1 MDANVDWMILSQC
14 DCQIVRDLV
23 EYDNREA
30 KNVGLRTTRN
40 FYKWIQTKKP
50 WKSCYET
57 LLAAYDTISSDF
69 KIVHDEYGGYKMMY
83 IGKKCLRAKTVL
95 VDGPKGFIKPIVE
108 GTTDLSVITKT
119 SDLSQSYLMLGPVR
133 FVNSDCEPNCE
144 YDFSCQD
151 TTIVRLRTLKTIHEN
166 MEINVMYGP
175 EFFDEEECCCLT
187 CQFKRPQNDRSFP
200 DNLTDNEA
208 ELNSEEKHEN
218 CLETSSADGTEA
230 GVNSCNTANI
240 QCKNLSMDNEISSV
254 NKKRK
259 RLSGLQK
266 FREYNNAMNA
276 IQLEVDAPESFPA
289 ANVDQSFENSGLL
302 DLSVE
307 LCAHIESYEN
317 YQLDNFQIS
326 DPIAESLNV
335 KRSWIS
341 SPLPVFELPC
351 LDISCLE
358 NSFVT
363 PNIESSVKF
372 FQQPL
377 YQNAR
382 LSKNNAC
389 ILIRAYSSKNHLS
402 DAAQANLIKMLSAF
416 IPSPNVLPSMYSL
429 VRAAKKSLDEMTLA
443 PIKTS
448 NGRLCLI
455 KVSEL
460 LKEIVQRNLSSIINY
475 NIHRSQSNHED
486 CPIDQL
492 SLAEAA
498 NELPIDL
505 ALSTDGAN
513 FISTSMKHN
522 MYPVWLSI
530 LQLPPILRVSKKNI
544 ALGALWV
551 GEGKPDWK
559 LVTTHL
565 EQELKRIVAVNFPS
579 EKTVFL
585 KFTVSFIVCDLIAK
599 PSVLNMFQ
607 HNGFYGC
614 NFCDHP
620 GVTIDG
626 SHAYYSQKITHKN
639 KRYQVPWEIRD
650 SNLHES
656 YVEKAENLKRE
667 GRTGINVVG
676 VKGRSEFSRLVKG
689 TYQT

>member
-23 EYDNREA
+23 AYDNREA

-50 WKSCYET
+50 W
-57 LLAAYDTISSDF
+57 
-69 KIVHDEYGGYKMMY
+69 H
-83 IGKKCLRAKTVL
+83 
-95 VDGPKGFIKPIVE
+95 
-108 GTTDLSVITKT
+108 
-119 SDLSQSYLMLGPVR
+119 
-133 FVNSDCEPNCE
+133 
-144 YDFSCQD
+144 
-151 TTIVRLRTLKTIHEN
+151 
-166 MEINVMYGP
+166 
-175 EFFDEEECCCLT
+175 
-187 CQFKRPQNDRSFP
+187 
-200 DNLTDNEA
+200 
-208 ELNSEEKHEN
+208 
-218 CLETSSADGTEA
+218 
-230 GVNSCNTANI
+230 
-240 QCKNLSMDNEISSV
+240 
-254 NKKRK
+254 
-259 RLSGLQK
+259 
-266 FREYNNAMNA
+266 
-276 IQLEVDAPESFPA
+276 
-289 ANVDQSFENSGLL
+289 
-302 DLSVE
+302 
-307 LCAHIESYEN
+307 
-317 YQLDNFQIS
+317 
-326 DPIAESLNV
+326 
-335 KRSWIS
+335 
-341 SPLPVFELPC
+341 
-351 LDISCLE
+351 
-358 NSFVT
+358 
-363 PNIESSVKF
+363 
-372 FQQPL
+372 
-377 YQNAR
+377 
-382 LSKNNAC
+382 
-389 ILIRAYSSKNHLS
+389 
-402 DAAQANLIKMLSAF
+402 
-416 IPSPNVLPSMYSL
+416 
-429 VRAAKKSLDEMTLA
+429 
-443 PIKTS
+443 
-448 NGRLCLI
+448 
-455 KVSEL
+455 
-460 LKEIVQRNLSSIINY
+460 
-475 NIHRSQSNHED
+475 
-486 CPIDQL
+486 
-492 SLAEAA
+492 
-498 NELPIDL
+498 
-505 ALSTDGAN
+505 

-626 SHAYYSQKITHKN
+626 SHAYYPQKITHKN

-656 YVEKAENLKRE
+656 YVGKAENLKRE